1 MNLPS
6 RTETVIVGGGQAG
19 LSMSRYLSR
28 AGRDH
33 VVLERRATLG
43 GGWQDRWD
51 AFRLVSPNF
60 TASFP
65 GYPYDGSEP
74 DAFMAR
80 DDIAARV
87 AGYAARIGAPVV
99 PEAEARRLTPGAG
112 GGFRLETNQGTIDAT
127 DVVVATGGFH
137 VPKIPAVGAQLP
149 ARLTQLHT
157 HAYRNESSLP
167 TGGIL
172 VVGSGQSGVQIAE
185 ELADAGRRVYL
196 SVGSAGRAPRRW
208 RGRDLFRW
216 LAAVA
221 TDGGRYGVELPT
233 VDKLPDPRARLAGNP
248 HLSGHRGGHDT
259 NLRRFAAEGMT
270 LLGRIQHVEGERLV
284 LAPDLSVNL
293 AKADAFFDERFRP
306 ILEGYIERAGV
317 DAPPDDRETF
327 TFEPPSLPELD
338 LAGAGISTVIWATG
352 YSRDYSWIDVPIV
365 DEFGFARQ
373 RRGVSSDVPGLYF
386 LGALWQHSLVSG
398 TLLGP
403 TVDGPPLVEAMGL
416 TMREEA
422 VQAAP

>member
-6 RTETVIVGGGQAG
+6 RTETVIVGAGQAG

-65 GYPYDGSEP
+65 GHPYDGSEP
-74 DAFMAR
+74 DAFMPR
-80 DDIAARV
+80 DEIVARV
-87 AGYAARIGAPVV
+87 AGYADRIGAPVV
-99 PEAEARRLTPGAG
+99 REAEARRLIPKAG
-112 GGFRLETNQGTIDAT
+112 GGFRLETNQGTIDST

-137 VPKIPAVGAQLP
+137 APRIPAIGAELP
-149 ARLTQLHT
+149 ARLTQLHS

-167 TGGIL
+167 PGAVL
-172 VVGSGQSGVQIAE
+172 VVGSAQSGVQIAE
-185 ELADAGRRVYL
+185 ELLGAGRRVYL
-196 SVGSAGRAPRRW
+196 SVGSAGRVPRRW

-221 TDGGRYGVELPT
+221 LDGGRYGVELPN

-248 HLSGHRGGHDT
+248 HLSGHRGGHET
-259 NLRRFAAEGMT
+259 NLRRFASEGMT
-270 LLGRIQHVEGERLV
+270 LLGRIQQVDGERLV
-284 LAPDLSVNL
+284 LAPDLPVNL
-293 AKADAFFDERFRP
+293 ARADAFFDERFRP
-306 ILEGYIERAGV
+306 ILEGYIEQAGIE
-317 DAPPDDRETF
+317 APPDDREAF
-327 TFEPPSLPELD
+327 TFEPPSPPELD

-352 YSRDYSWIDVPIV
+352 YSRDYGWIDVPIV
-365 DEFGFARQ
+365 DEFGFAKQ
-373 RRGVSSDVPGLYF
+373 RRGVSADVPGLYF
-386 LGALWQHSLVSG
+386 LGALWQHSLVSA
-398 TLLGP
+398 TLFGP
-403 TVDGPPLVEAMGL
+403 TVDGPALVEAMGL